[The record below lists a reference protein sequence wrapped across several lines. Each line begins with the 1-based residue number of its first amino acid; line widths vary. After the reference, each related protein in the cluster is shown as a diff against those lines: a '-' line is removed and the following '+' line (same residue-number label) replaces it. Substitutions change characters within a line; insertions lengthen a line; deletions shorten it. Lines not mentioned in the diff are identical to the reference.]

1 MQKGVSTMKR
11 FRTILFTGILAGSLL
26 SGCSSEKSSG
36 ELVLDT
42 KHKPLPDYVLN
53 SSPIV
58 QETYLMA
65 AKYPE
70 VVSSVP
76 CYCGCYEQDG
86 HESNLDCFI
95 DQMGSNDEVLEWDSM
110 SIS

>member
-1 MQKGVSTMKR
+1 MKV
-11 FRTILFTGILAGSLL
+11 FHAMIFTGILAGSLL
-26 SGCSSEKSSG
+26 SGCNSEESSK
-36 ELVLDT
+36 ELVLDA

-58 QETYLMA
+58 QETYLLA
-65 AKYPE
+65 AKYPD

-76 CYCGCYEQDG
+76 CYCGCFAEDG

-95 DQMGSNDEVLEWDSM
+95 GEMGSENEVVEWDPM

>member
-1 MQKGVSTMKR
+1 MKG
-11 FRTILFTGILAGSLL
+11 FTSLIFAGVLAGSLL
-26 SGCSSEKSSG
+26 SGCSSEESSK
-36 ELVLDT
+36 ELALDS
-42 KHKPLPDYVLN
+42 KHMPLPDYVLN

-70 VVSSVP
+70 VISSVP
-76 CYCGCYEQDG
+76 CYCGCFGEDG

-95 DQMGSNDEVLEWDSM
+95 GEMGSKNEVLEWDPM

>member
-1 MQKGVSTMKR
+1 MKVSTSLM
-11 FRTILFTGILAGSLL
+11 FAGVLAASLL
-26 SGCSSEKSSG
+26 SGCSSDDSSKDLAL
-36 ELVLDT
+36 EA
-42 KHKPLPDYVLN
+42 KHKPLPDYVMN

-76 CYCGCYEQDG
+76 CYCGCYGEDG

-95 DQMGSNDEVLEWDSM
+95 GEMGSENEVVEWDPM

>member
-1 MQKGVSTMKR
+1 MKR
-11 FRTILFTGILAGSLL
+11 VHIMILTGILTGSLL
-26 SGCSSEKSSG
+26 AGCGTEKSS
-36 ELVLDT
+36 EDLVLDS

-70 VVSSVP
+70 VVASVP

-86 HESNLDCFI
+86 HESNLDCYI
-95 DQMGSNDEVLEWDSM
+95 DQMGSDNEVLEWDPM